1 MEQKTLLKHY
11 TTKKRNNKCKY
22 DSFIIILLQQ
32 FLWWFLLKKK
42 TNKKNANMIHIISVM
57 MNDVKGKSDM
67 GKEDEGTTT
76 STIDRSAIV
85 ASLWII
91 LR

>member
-1 MEQKTLLKHY
+1 MIHSLLSY
-11 TTKKRNNKCKY
+11 YNNFCDDFY
-22 DSFIIILLQQ
+22 S
-32 FLWWFLLKKK
+32 KKK
-42 TNKKNANMIHIISVM
+42 QIKNANMIHIISVM

-85 ASLWII
+85 ASL
-91 LR
+91 

>member
-1 MEQKTLLKHY
+1 MIHSLLSY
-11 TTKKRNNKCKY
+11 YNNFCDDFY
-22 DSFIIILLQQ
+22 S
-32 FLWWFLLKKK
+32 KKK
-42 TNKKNANMIHIISVM
+42 TKIENANMIHIISVM

-85 ASLWII
+85 ASL
-91 LR
+91 

>member
-1 MEQKTLLKHY
+1 MQIIWFIHY
-11 TTKKRNNKCKY
+11 YLTTTI
-22 DSFIIILLQQ
+22 S
-32 FLWWFLLKKK
+32 LWWFLLKKK